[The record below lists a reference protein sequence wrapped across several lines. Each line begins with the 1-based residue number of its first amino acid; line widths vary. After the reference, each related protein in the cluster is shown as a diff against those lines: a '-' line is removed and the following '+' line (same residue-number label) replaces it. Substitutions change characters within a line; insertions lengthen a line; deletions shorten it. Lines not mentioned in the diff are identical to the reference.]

1 LHHGDIIEDGTIE
14 ELTKRFSVNKVLVTT
29 SSTIDST
36 LRVKLE
42 KKYRI
47 EKINDKQILF
57 SLDSENPSD
66 LVKYLVVNGV
76 NVENVVQDQ
85 LSLEE
90 VFLKL
95 TREEEK

>member
-1 LHHGDIIEDGTIE
+1 
-14 ELTKRFSVNKVLVTT
+14 
-29 SSTIDST
+29 
-36 LRVKLE
+36 VKLE